1 MIDPVLDISLP
12 LRAAVVALL
21 GAAGESTDL
30 VVHRSEHADY
40 QADVALALAR
50 QLKRPPKEV
59 AAAIVERLP
68 PSETLSDAK
77 VSGPGFINLNCR
89 REYLAMQLE
98 RMQSDSRLGIETT
111 LCPDTVVVDFSS
123 PNLAKEMHVGH
134 LRSTILGD
142 SLARILACLGHT
154 VIRQNHLGD
163 WGTPFG
169 MLIEHMLD
177 EGAAGGAGGAGGAE
191 ATAGSNVRELSA
203 FYRSARLKFDSDS
216 QFADR
221 ARRRVVL
228 LQGGDPST
236 LEHWRRLI
244 EITTSHIDALYK
256 QLHVAL
262 SREDI
267 AGESHYN
274 PHLESL
280 VAELEHLGLATS
292 SDGAVC
298 VFPPGFLSRDGQ
310 PLPLIIRKQDG
321 GFGYAATDLA
331 ALKYRL
337 QTLAAHR
344 VLYVVGAP
352 QSQHFAM
359 VFATAQ
365 QAEWVPEG
373 ARLEHVAFGSVLG
386 QDGKELKSR
395 AGGAVSL
402 SALLDEAILR
412 ARAIVDEGSPS
423 LAEGER
429 ARTAEIVGIGA
440 VKYADLAS
448 DRIKDYV
455 FNWSR
460 MLAFEGNT
468 APYLMYAHARIRS
481 ILRKAGAHPAAQTSD
496 RAAIRI
502 DAPMERALAL
512 ELLQFPGTLA
522 RVAETLQPH
531 RLCQQLFRTATAFS
545 GFYDA
550 CPVLSAEPTVRSS
563 RLALCDLMARV
574 LARGLELLGIEAPE
588 SM

>member
-1 MIDPVLDISLP
+1 MIDPVLDISASV
-12 LRAAVVALL
+12 RAAVVAVL
-21 GAAGESTDL
+21 GAAGESADL
-30 VVHRSEHADY
+30 AIHRSEHADY
-40 QADVALALAR
+40 QADVALAVAR
-50 QLKRPPKEV
+50 LLKRPPKEV

-68 PSETLSDAK
+68 PSDVLSDAR

-89 REYLAMQLE
+89 PEYLAMQLD
-98 RMQSDSRLGIETT
+98 RMRADSRLGIESA
-111 LCPDTVVVDFSS
+111 LHPDTIVVDFSS

-142 SLARILACLGHT
+142 SLARILDCLGHQ

-177 EGAAGGAGGAGGAE
+177 EG
-191 ATAGSNVRELSA
+191 TAGNNDVRELSA
-203 FYRSARLKFDSDS
+203 FYRAARLKFDGDP

-228 LQGGDPST
+228 LQSGDPST

-244 EITTSHIDALYK
+244 DATTSHIDALYK

-262 SREDI
+262 GRDDI
-267 AGESHYN
+267 AGESLYN
-274 PHLESL
+274 PQLEGI
-280 VAELEHLGLATS
+280 VGELERAALARS

-298 VFPPGFLSRDGQ
+298 VFLPGFVSREGQ
-310 PLPLIIRKQDG
+310 PLPLIVRKQDG

-331 ALKYRL
+331 ALKHRL
-337 QTLAAHR
+337 QALRAHR

-359 VFATAQ
+359 VFDTARR
-365 QAEWVPEG
+365 AGWVPEG

-402 SALLDEAILR
+402 NALLDEALLR
-412 ARAIVDEGSPS
+412 ARAIVDERSSS
-423 LAEGER
+423 LEEGER
-429 ARTAEIVGIGA
+429 ARIAEIVGIGA

-448 DRIKDYV
+448 DRIRDYV

-460 MLAFEGNT
+460 MLTFEGNT
-468 APYLMYAHARIRS
+468 APYLMYAYARIRS
-481 ILRKAGAHPAAQTSD
+481 ILRKAGVDAATPVSGPAAV
-496 RAAIRI
+496 RI
-502 DAPMERALAL
+502 DSPAERALAL
-512 ELLQFPGTLA
+512 EILQFPGTLA
-522 RVAETLQPH
+522 RVGETLQPH

-550 CPVLSAEPTVRSS
+550 CPVLNAEPAVRSS
-563 RLALCDLMARV
+563 RLALCDLTARV
-574 LARGLELLGIEAPE
+574 LARGLELLGIDVPE

>member
-1 MIDPVLDISLP
+1 MIDPVLDISASV
-12 LRAAVVALL
+12 RAAVVAVL
-21 GAAGESTDL
+21 GAAGESADL
-30 VVHRSEHADY
+30 AIHRSEHADY
-40 QADVALALAR
+40 QADVALAVAR
-50 QLKRPPKEV
+50 LLKRPPKEV

-68 PSETLSDAK
+68 PSDVLSDAR

-89 REYLAMQLE
+89 PEYLAMQLD
-98 RMQSDSRLGIETT
+98 RMRADSRLGIESA
-111 LCPDTVVVDFSS
+111 LHPDTTVVDFSS

-142 SLARILACLGHT
+142 SLARILDCLGHR

-177 EGAAGGAGGAGGAE
+177 EGAAG
-191 ATAGSNVRELSA
+191 NNDVRELSA
-203 FYRSARLKFDSDS
+203 FYRAARLKFDGDP

-228 LQGGDPST
+228 LQSGDPPT

-244 EITTSHIDALYK
+244 DATTSHIDALYK

-262 SREDI
+262 SRDDI
-267 AGESHYN
+267 AGESLYN
-274 PHLESL
+274 PRLEGI
-280 VAELEHLGLATS
+280 VGELERAGLARS

-298 VFPPGFLSRDGQ
+298 VFLPGFVSREGQ
-310 PLPLIIRKQDG
+310 PLPLIVRKQDG

-331 ALKYRL
+331 ALKHRL
-337 QTLAAHR
+337 QALRAHR

-359 VFATAQ
+359 VFDTARR
-365 QAEWVPEG
+365 AGWVPEG

-402 SALLDEAILR
+402 SALLDEALLR
-412 ARAIVDEGSPS
+412 ARAIVDERSSS
-423 LAEGER
+423 LEEGER
-429 ARTAEIVGIGA
+429 ARIAEIVGIGA

-448 DRIKDYV
+448 DRIRDYV

-460 MLAFEGNT
+460 MLTFEGNT
-468 APYLMYAHARIRS
+468 APYLMYAYARIRS
-481 ILRKAGAHPAAQTSD
+481 ILRKAGVDAATPASGPAAV
-496 RAAIRI
+496 RI
-502 DAPMERALAL
+502 DSPAERALAL
-512 ELLQFPGTLA
+512 EILQFPGTLA
-522 RVAETLQPH
+522 RVGETLQPH

-550 CPVLSAEPTVRSS
+550 CPVLNAEPAVRSS
-563 RLALCDLMARV
+563 RLALCKLTARV
-574 LARGLELLGIEAPE
+574 LARGLELLGIDVPE